1 MTLSR
6 GNARFRCAAISDRY
20 GQGKPRF
27 SKLPMQYQQAAQ
39 SRADF
44 AAHVSI
50 ACRRDYADI
59 PVAEG

>member
-1 MTLSR
+1 MPGFAALQYRIVTAKASR
-6 GNARFRCAAISDRY
+6 ASRSC
-20 GQGKPRF
+20 
-27 SKLPMQYQQAAQ
+27 PMQYQQAAQ